1 MINLTDRESVKKL
14 QNQIRLAFDNTNG
27 EAVMEFLEQIGN
39 WWPRLDD
46 STETNDI
53 IARDANRRLIG
64 SIHSIMK
71 LTPEQIVAM
80 AKKGGHNAGNS

>member
-46 STETNDI
+46 SNDTNAI

-64 SIHSIMK
+64 TIKSLMK
-71 LTPEQIVAM
+71 LTPEQVVAM
-80 AKKGGHNAGNS
+80 AKNGGHNAG